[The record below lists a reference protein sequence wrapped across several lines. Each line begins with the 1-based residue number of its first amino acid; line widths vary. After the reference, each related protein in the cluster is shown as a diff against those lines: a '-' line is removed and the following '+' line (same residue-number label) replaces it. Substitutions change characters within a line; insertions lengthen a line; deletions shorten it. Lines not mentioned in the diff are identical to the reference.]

1 MMNETLKTSIKF
13 ILWNVIFR
21 IFMYLPQ
28 QENKVF
34 FESFLGQSYSD
45 NPKALYEELSKSG
58 TYKSVWSMKKKT
70 SIPGNAIQVKRLGIK
85 YLYHLATAKYIIV
98 NSRMPKEFKKSE
110 SQILVQTW
118 HGTPLKKL
126 GHDIKEFTMPNQTAE
141 TYLSEF
147 DEDVAKWDYL
157 LSPNAYSTSKFK
169 SAFQFEGEII
179 ESGYPRND
187 ALINSNKQ
195 TISLLKQKHGIDSL
209 DRVLLYTPTYRDN
222 SYDDSNS
229 YIQAIKLDLE
239 LMAKRLGDWKII
251 LRVHY
256 LIAQNIDID
265 LPNVIIPKQSVDINE
280 LILISDCLITDY
292 SSVMFDYANVNKPII
307 FYAYDID
314 EYAKETRGF
323 YQEYQKMICG
333 ENIKDTND
341 LIKILK
347 NFTNYRQRY
356 SEQRKLFSETYCAL
370 DDGKVSEKVIRK
382 IMGEK

>member
-13 ILWNVIFR
+13 IMWDILYR
-21 IFMYLPQ
+21 LFMFFPQ
-28 QENKVF
+28 DENKVF
-34 FESFLGQSYSD
+34 YESYLGQSYSD
-45 NPKALYEELSKSG
+45 NPKALYEEMLKTG
-58 TYKSVWSMKKKT
+58 NYKAIWSLKKKT
-70 SIPGNAIQVKRLGIK
+70 RIPGNAKQVRRLGIS

-98 NSRMPKEFKKSE
+98 NSRMPKEFKKNE
-110 SQILVQTW
+110 NQILIQTW

-157 LSPNAYSTSKFK
+157 LSPSAYTTSKLK
-169 SAFQFEGEII
+169 SAFNYDGEII
-179 ESGYPRND
+179 ECGYPRND
-187 ALINSNKQ
+187 ILINSNKQ
-195 TISLLKQKHGIDSL
+195 NISLLKNKYDIKSE

-222 SYDDSNS
+222 CFDDTNS
-229 YIQAIKLDLE
+229 YTQAIKLDLE
-239 LMAKRLGDWKII
+239 LMTKRLSDWKII

-256 LIAQNIDID
+256 LIADELNID
-265 LPNVIIPKQSVDINE
+265 LPNVIIPDQSVEISE
-280 LILISDCLITDY
+280 LMLISDCLLTDY
-292 SSVMFDYANVNKPII
+292 SSVMFDYANLNKPIV
-307 FYAYDID
+307 FYAYDLK
-314 EYAKETRGF
+314 EYANETRGF
-323 YQEYQKMICG
+323 YQDYSKMICG

-356 SEQRKLFSETYCAL
+356 AEQLKLFSEAYCSL
-370 DDGKVSEKVIRK
+370 DDGQASEKVIRK

>member
-58 TYKSVWSMKKKT
+58 TYKSVWGMKKKT